1 MNKII
6 KTVKKEDKSF
16 NRSALR
22 MANANIEAYS
32 PEELA
37 HHGVLG
43 MKWGVRKVV
52 DQSSGRKAIDYT
64 TEGFVIKKGSEM
76 QRISGVMNEINKGS
90 GYASFLEEDAK
101 VYRDIG
107 KVFSKV
113 GFKQFDMT
121 LKVKKDL
128 VSPSQKERVNVF
140 LKKMEDPK
148 FAKEFKSQQRK
159 MFMLNLYNPNDVKM
173 SLKYKELSLKKAK
186 AYRMLNSAISGN
198 KSLRKQYL
206 DEFKKLHYDF
216 ILDEADSS
224 NKQSTAP
231 IIFLERSTSFAVVK
245 VDEL

>member
-16 NRSALR
+16 DSSALQR
-22 MANANIEAYS
+22 ANANIEAYS

-37 HHGVLG
+37 HFGVQG

-76 QRISGVMNEINKGS
+76 HRISGVMNEINKGS

-113 GFKQFDMT
+113 GLKQFDMT

-140 LKKMEDPK
+140 L
-148 FAKEFKSQQRK
+148 S
-159 MFMLNLYNPNDVKM
+159 
-173 SLKYKELSLKKAK
+173 
-186 AYRMLNSAISGN
+186 
-198 KSLRKQYL
+198 
-206 DEFKKLHYDF
+206 
-216 ILDEADSS
+216 
-224 NKQSTAP
+224 
-231 IIFLERSTSFAVVK
+231 
-245 VDEL
+245 